1 MLDTAAIVRILEPLG
16 IEALW
21 VFGSVA
27 TGKARPD
34 SDVDLAGLFKTSPD
48 LDALLGARAD
58 IAAVVGREAD
68 LVDLEAVS
76 PVLAFQVV
84 KHGRLIHEGNPSRRV
99 CFVAE
104 LIGRYEDVKRFREP
118 IEQAAIERLRGR
130 R

>member
-1 MLDTAAIVRILEPLG
+1 VLDRAAIVRILKPLG

-34 SDVDLAGLFKTSPD
+34 SDVDLAGLFKTPPD

-58 IAAVVGREAD
+58 IAAAVGREAD
-68 LVDLEAVS
+68 LVDLDAVS

-84 KHGRLIHEGNPSRRV
+84 KHGRLIHEESPSRRV

-104 LIGRYEDVKRFREP
+104 LIGRYEDVRRFQEP
-118 IEQAAIERLRGR
+118 IERAAIERLRGQR
-130 R
+130 